1 MQIKIRKMGN
11 SRGIIIPKP
20 VLQQTGLDDEVELRL
35 EGETVILTRPSGNP
49 RRGWADASRE
59 IAEAQDDELL
69 WPEFP
74 NDGDEDLEW

>member
-1 MQIKIRKMGN
+1 MQVKIRKMGN

-20 VLQQTGLDDEVELRL
+20 VLQQSGLNDEVELRL
-35 EGETVILTRPSGNP
+35 EGETIILTRPSGN
-49 RRGWADASRE
+49 RRQGWADASRK

-74 NDGDEDLEW
+74 NDGDEELEW